1 MHLSKMWHDLNK
13 AVLKKQPKW
22 LFFPADDQGTSSEHR
37 RSSPSMNQSCHGDKN
52 RLTTPLT
59 TYGKSVLEIC
69 FSEILMLEKKNFL
82 CLQRINF

>member
-22 LFFPADDQGTSSEHR
+22 LFFPADDQGAFGATTK
-37 RSSPSMNQSCHGDKN
+37 SCHGDKI

-59 TYGKSVLEIC
+59 TYRKSVLEIC
-69 FSEILMLEKKNFL
+69 FSEILMLEKKNLL
-82 CLQRINF
+82 CFQRINF